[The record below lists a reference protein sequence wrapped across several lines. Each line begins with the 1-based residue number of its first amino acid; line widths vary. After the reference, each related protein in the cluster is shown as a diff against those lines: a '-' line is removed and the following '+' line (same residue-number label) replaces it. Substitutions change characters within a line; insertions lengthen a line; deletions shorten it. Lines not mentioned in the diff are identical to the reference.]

1 MLGITQRQRIDRTP
15 PVVLKVDL
23 YKGGTASRNPS
34 NYFQWIVSGYSA
46 SYSVGSYGKVVN
58 DVYPGNAIDGVT
70 TTNQSSYPSGVRVSR
85 FKYNV
90 VGKFGKIIID

>member
-1 MLGITQRQRIDRTP
+1 MAKIIAMVVMRI
-15 PVVLKVDL
+15 DL
-23 YKGGTASRNPS
+23 YKGGTASKNPTNS
-34 NYFQWIVSGYSA
+34 FQWIVSGYSA

-58 DVYPGNAIDGVT
+58 DVYPGNTIDGVIT
-70 TTNQSSYPSGVRVSR
+70 SNQSAYPSGVRVAR